1 MSSNSTRS
9 SRRRGR
15 RHANEPS
22 DDVSVAEGGAEDLQP
37 SDTSMSTRSSRSR
50 GPTRRANEERSDA
63 RSEVTSNVDL
73 RSGLRTSEIEPGSPL
88 SYSDMSSVAGGDAT
102 SSLRPGVNDEA
113 AVRAVLSQSG
123 PLVPAA
129 GTTGVPGTTDGST
142 RSGPQTVIWG
152 TDVNIAR
159 IMSQFKHFLLT
170 FVPED
175 WTGQANLTTG
185 QPLDHQRPLYL
196 QRLEDMAASGATALD
211 VDCEHLRCARP
222 ELCTQLVTFPKEVI
236 PACDAAAHALFLDRF
251 RDVQLERPIQI
262 RPFNCARSR
271 NLRSLDP
278 DDLDQLVTVCG
289 LVIRLSSLIPEM
301 MRAEFKCA
309 VCGAMTSVACERGC
323 LAEPEACVRCH
334 SAHTAQL
341 QHNRCLFVDKQMI
354 KLQESPENMPASQTP
369 HTVLLYAHE
378 DLVDKVQPGDRVI
391 ATGIYRAVP
400 LRLSNRQRTLKAVYK
415 TYVDVLHF
423 IREAD
428 DQLRDDNALMG
439 GQARDADIDARLS
452 RQFSEE
458 RVQEFHALARKP
470 DLYERLAAAIAPTIY
485 ENEDV
490 KKGILLQLFGGTR
503 KDFSAK
509 GRGEF
514 RSEVN
519 ILLCGD
525 PGTSKSQLL
534 QYVYRLTPRGQYTSG
549 KGSSAVGLTAFV
561 TKDPETRQLTLQ
573 TGALV
578 LADNGICC
586 IDEFDK
592 MTDSTRSVLHEV
604 MEQQTLSIAK
614 AGILCQLHARTSILA
629 AANPVGSK
637 WDPSKTIIDN
647 IQLPH
652 TLLSRFDLIFLIL
665 DPQDEVYDARLA
677 RHLVG
682 LYYRGT
688 TLSQVD
694 PSQASSSTT
703 DRTTAQQH
711 GLMRPSE
718 VLMDVDTEPDEDEGA
733 MNGNF
738 LKDYITYAKVKYHPK
753 LNDEAGEYLIRE
765 YVDMRKLGA
774 GRGQI
779 SAYPRQ
785 LESLVRL
792 AEAHARLRLSNEV
805 TADDCREARRLQRE
819 ALKQAAI
826 DPVTGT
832 IDINILTTGV
842 SSSMRKRREEMAAA
856 IWALLEERPRV
867 LTFVYSRV
875 LEELRSRSERMV
887 TRETFEDGLNMLKNA
902 SKIDWAGNTIR
913 KR

>member
-1 MSSNSTRS
+1 MSSLSSRS
-9 SRRRGR
+9 SRRRG
-15 RHANEPS
+15 ATNDEQLS
-22 DDVSVAEGGAEDLQP
+22 GDLL
-37 SDTSMSTRSSRSR
+37 SAGTTFERTGESSRTR
-50 GPTRRANEERSDA
+50 GRTRRNRSGHT
-63 RSEVTSNVDL
+63 EPTSNAEPT
-73 RSGLRTSEIEPGSPL
+73 SGLRTSEVEPGSPL
-88 SYSDMSSVAGGDAT
+88 SYSDMSSVATGVEDVL
-102 SSLRPGVNDEA
+102 SSVRPGVNDEL

-123 PLVPAA
+123 PLVPA
-129 GTTGVPGTTDGST
+129 TGVPGTTDGST
-142 RSGPQTVIWG
+142 ASGPQTVIWG
-152 TDVNIAR
+152 TDVNIAQV
-159 IMSQFKHFLLT
+159 MSRFKHFLLT
-170 FVPED
+170 YIPPD
-175 WTGQANLTTG
+175 LTGQPNLTTG
-185 QPLDHQRPLYL
+185 QPINPQRPLYI
-196 QRLEDMAASGATALD
+196 QRMEDLAISGSTALD
-211 VDCEHLRCARP
+211 IDCEHLRSARP
-222 ELCTQLVTFPKEVI
+222 DLYTQLVTFPKEVI
-236 PACDAAAHALFLDRF
+236 PACDAATHALFLDRF
-251 RDVQLERPIQI
+251 REVQLERSIQI

-271 NLRSLDP
+271 DLRSLDP
-278 DDLDQLVTVCG
+278 DDLDQLVTVSG
-289 LVIRLSSLIPEM
+289 LVIRLSPLIPEM

-309 VCGAMTSVACERGC
+309 ICGAMTSVPCERGRI
-323 LAEPEACVRCH
+323 AEPEACIRCH

-369 HTVLLYAHE
+369 HTVLMYAHE
-378 DLVDKVQPGDRVI
+378 ELVDKIQPGDRVI
-391 ATGIYRAVP
+391 VTGIYRAIP
-400 LRLSNRQRTLKAVYK
+400 LRMSNRQRTLKAVYK
-415 TYVDVLHF
+415 TYIDVLHF
-423 IREAD
+423 LREGD
-428 DQLRDDNALMG
+428 DRVQNDGLATDENTSIEEAHIL
-439 GQARDADIDARLS
+439 
-452 RQFSEE
+452 RQFTEE
-458 RVQEFHALARKP
+458 RIEEFHTLARKP
-470 DLYERLAAAIAPTIY
+470 DLYERLAAGIAPTIY
-485 ENEDV
+485 ENEDI

-509 GRGEF
+509 GRGDF
-514 RSEVN
+514 RSEIN

-549 KGSSAVGLTAFV
+549 KGSSAVGLTAYI
-561 TKDPETRQLTLQ
+561 TKDAETRQLTLQ

-592 MTDSTRSVLHEV
+592 MSDSTRSVLHEV

-629 AANPVGSK
+629 AANPIGSK

-665 DPQDEVYDARLA
+665 DPQDEVYDTRLA

-688 TLSQVD
+688 TPSQIDSSQDIPTNSNNNTRGTRRPRPGAVLLDMDSQTDDD
-694 PSQASSSTT
+694 PSF
-703 DRTTAQQH
+703 
-711 GLMRPSE
+711 
-718 VLMDVDTEPDEDEGA
+718 V
-733 MNGNF
+733 NGRL
-738 LKDYITYAKVKYHPK
+738 LKDYIAYAKMKYFPK
-753 LNDEAGEYLIRE
+753 LTEEAGEYLVRE
-765 YVDMRKLGA
+765 YVEMRKLGS

-792 AEAHARLRLSNEV
+792 AEAHARLRLSNHV

-826 DPVTGT
+826 DPLTGT
-832 IDINILTTGV
+832 IDINILTTGI
-842 SSSMRKRREEMAAA
+842 SSSVRKRREEMAMA
-856 IWALLEERPRV
+856 IWSLLEERPRV

-875 LEELRSRSERMV
+875 LEDLRARSERMI
-887 TRETFEDGLNMLKNA
+887 TRENFEDGLNFLKNTN
-902 SKIDWAGNTIR
+902 KIDWAGNTIR

>member
-1 MSSNSTRS
+1 
-9 SRRRGR
+9 
-15 RHANEPS
+15 
-22 DDVSVAEGGAEDLQP
+22 
-37 SDTSMSTRSSRSR
+37 MSTRSSRSSR
-50 GPTRRANEERSDA
+50 RRTRNRSGASSDVFEDSTENA
-63 RSEVTSNVDL
+63 VESTSTSVQRSEAPGDAAEPSGSIDP
-73 RSGLRTSEIEPGSPL
+73 RSGLRTSEVEPGSPL
-88 SYSDMSSVAGGDAT
+88 SYSDMSSVATGGDGL
-102 SSLRPGVNDEA
+102 SSVRPGVNDEA
-113 AVRAVLSQSG
+113 AMRAVLSQSG
-123 PLVPAA
+123 PLVATEGLV
-129 GTTGVPGTTDGST
+129 GTTETSSL
-142 RSGPQTVIWG
+142 SGPQTVIWG

-159 IMSQFKHFLLT
+159 VMSQFKHFLLT
-170 FVPED
+170 FVPSAPIEHL
-175 WTGQANLTTG
+175 TLTTG
-185 QPLDHQRPLYL
+185 RPLDPVRPLYL
-196 QRLEDMAASGATALD
+196 QLLEDLSISGQTHLD
-211 VDCEHLRCARP
+211 IDCEHLRQAHP
-222 ELCTQLVTFPKEVI
+222 QLYTQLITFPKEVI
-236 PACDAAAHALFLDRF
+236 PACDAATNALFLDRF
-251 RDVQLERPIQI
+251 RDAQLERSIQI
-262 RPFNCARSR
+262 RPFNCAQAR

-278 DDLDQLVTVCG
+278 DDLDQLVSVSG

-309 VCGAMTSVACERGC
+309 VCGAMTSVPCERGC
-323 LAEPEACVRCH
+323 LTEPEACSRCH
-334 SAHTAQL
+334 SAHTCQL

-369 HTVLLYAHE
+369 HTVSLYAHE
-378 DLVDKVQPGDRVI
+378 DLVDKVKPGDRVMV
-391 ATGIYRAVP
+391 TGIYRAVP
-400 LRLSNRQRTLKAVYK
+400 LRMSNRQRTLKAVYK

-423 IREAD
+423 VIES
-428 DQLRDDNALMG
+428 DQLHSDRSVADH
-439 GQARDADIDARLS
+439 DAYVKQGSL
-452 RQFSEE
+452 RQFREE
-458 RVQEFHALARKP
+458 RIQEFQTLARKP

-503 KDFSAK
+503 KDFSSK

-514 RSEVN
+514 RSEIN

-665 DPQDEVYDARLA
+665 DPQDEVFDARLA

-682 LYYRGT
+682 LYYRG
-688 TLSQVD
+688 
-694 PSQASSSTT
+694 SSTGTT
-703 DRTTAQQH
+703 DVTTSTTRSHRGARQAIAP
-711 GLMRPSE
+711 ME
-718 VLMDVDTEPDEDEGA
+718 VVDDESNDPA
-733 MNGNF
+733 NIDIDF
-738 LKDYITYAKVKYHPK
+738 LKDYISYAKTNYQPK
-753 LNDEAGEYLIRE
+753 MSEEAGEYLVRE
-765 YVDMRKLGA
+765 YVEMRKLGS

-832 IDINILTTGV
+832 IDVNILTTGV

-856 IWALLEERPRV
+856 IWTLLEERPRV
-867 LTFVYSRV
+867 LTFVYSRI
-875 LEELRSRSERMV
+875 LEELRSRSERMI
-887 TRETFEDGLNMLKNA
+887 TREAFEDGLNMLKNA
-902 SKIDWAGNTIR
+902 NKIDWAGNTIR

>member
-1 MSSNSTRS
+1 MPVGRPRSARRRRNHSGVSSSDVFDGDQSTADVTDSNSALAEPPS
-9 SRRRGR
+9 
-15 RHANEPS
+15 HNAPNDEPS
-22 DDVSVAEGGAEDLQP
+22 G
-37 SDTSMSTRSSRSR
+37 SMD
-50 GPTRRANEERSDA
+50 P
-63 RSEVTSNVDL
+63 
-73 RSGLRTSEIEPGSPL
+73 RSGLRTSEVEPGSPL
-88 SYSDMSSVAGGDAT
+88 SYSDMSSYTGAGGDGL
-102 SSLRPGVNDEA
+102 SSIRPGVNDEA

-123 PLVPAA
+123 PLVPADGGIA
-129 GTTGVPGTTDGST
+129 GTTDGSS

-159 IMSQFKHFLLT
+159 VMSQFKQFLLT
-170 FVPED
+170 FVPSVWSD
-175 WTGQANLTTG
+175 QIYLTTG
-185 QPLDHQRPLYL
+185 QELDHTRPLYIQL
-196 QRLEDMAASGATALD
+196 LEDLCVSGQTYLD
-211 VDCEHLRCARP
+211 IDCEHLRQAHP
-222 ELCTQLVTFPKEVI
+222 QLYTQLITFPKEVI
-236 PACDAAAHALFLDRF
+236 PACDAATNALFMDRF
-251 RDVQLERPIQI
+251 RDATLERSVQV
-262 RPFNCARSR
+262 RPFNCAQAR

-278 DDLDQLVTVCG
+278 DDLDQLVSVSG

-301 MRAEFKCA
+301 MRAEFKCS
-309 VCGAMTSVACERGC
+309 VCGAMNAVACERGC
-323 LAEPEACVRCH
+323 LTEPEACVRCH
-334 SAHTAQL
+334 SAHTVQL

-369 HTVLLYAHE
+369 HTIVLYAHE
-378 DLVDKVQPGDRVI
+378 DLVDRVKPGDRVI
-391 ATGIYRAVP
+391 VTGIYRAVP
-400 LRLSNRQRTLKAVYK
+400 LRLSNRQRTLKAIYK

-423 IREAD
+423 VVEGDQPRADKSPLDRDAYVREGSLRQFTEDEIREF
-428 DQLRDDNALMG
+428 R
-439 GQARDADIDARLS
+439 S
-452 RQFSEE
+452 
-458 RVQEFHALARKP
+458 LAAKP

-490 KKGILLQLFGGTR
+490 KKGLLLQLFSGTR
-503 KDFSAK
+503 KDFTAK

-637 WDPSKTIIDN
+637 WDPNKTIIDN

-688 TLSQVD
+688 LACETN
-694 PSQASSSTT
+694 SSSQTSGTT
-703 DRTTAQQH
+703 GRRTRQPVAVVMET
-711 GLMRPSE
+711 
-718 VLMDVDTEPDEDEGA
+718 DDEDST
-733 MNGNF
+733 NNVDVHF
-738 LKDYITYAKVKYHPK
+738 LKEYISYAKTNFHPK
-753 LNDEAGEYLIRE
+753 LSDEAGEYLVRE
-765 YVDMRKLGA
+765 YVEMRKLGS

-779 SAYPRQ
+779 TAYPRQ
-785 LESLVRL
+785 LESLIRL
-792 AEAHARLRLSNEV
+792 SEAHARLRLSNEV

-832 IDINILTTGV
+832 IDINILTTGELLSICLRYFLPLLSFV
-842 SSSMRKRREEMAAA
+842 LWPVKLSMTELQ
-856 IWALLEERPRV
+856 LLKP
-867 LTFVYSRV
+867 Y
-875 LEELRSRSERMV
+875 
-887 TRETFEDGLNMLKNA
+887 
-902 SKIDWAGNTIR
+902 
-913 KR
+913 

>member
-1 MSSNSTRS
+1 
-9 SRRRGR
+9 
-15 RHANEPS
+15 
-22 DDVSVAEGGAEDLQP
+22 
-37 SDTSMSTRSSRSR
+37 MSTRSSRSSR
-50 GPTRRANEERSDA
+50 RRTRNRSGASSDVFEDSTENAAESTSTSVQRSDA
-63 RSEVTSNVDL
+63 PGDAAEPSGSIDP
-73 RSGLRTSEIEPGSPL
+73 RSGLRTSEVEPGSPL
-88 SYSDMSSVAGGDAT
+88 SYSDMSSVATGGDGL
-102 SSLRPGVNDEA
+102 SSVRPGVNDEA
-113 AVRAVLSQSG
+113 AMRAVLSQSG
-123 PLVPAA
+123 PLVATEGLV
-129 GTTGVPGTTDGST
+129 GTTETSSL
-142 RSGPQTVIWG
+142 SGPQTVIWG

-159 IMSQFKHFLLT
+159 VMSQFKHFLLT
-170 FVPED
+170 FVPSEPIEHL
-175 WTGQANLTTG
+175 TLTTG
-185 QPLDHQRPLYL
+185 RPLDPVRPLYL
-196 QRLEDMAASGATALD
+196 QLLEDLSISGQTHLD
-211 VDCEHLRCARP
+211 IDCEHLRQAHP
-222 ELCTQLVTFPKEVI
+222 QLYTQLVTFPKEVI
-236 PACDAAAHALFLDRF
+236 PACDAATNALFLDRF
-251 RDVQLERPIQI
+251 RDAQLERSIQI
-262 RPFNCARSR
+262 RPFNCAQAR

-278 DDLDQLVTVCG
+278 DDLDQLVSVSG

-309 VCGAMTSVACERGC
+309 VCGAMTSVPCERGC
-323 LAEPEACVRCH
+323 LTEPEACSRCH
-334 SAHTAQL
+334 SAHTSQL

-369 HTVLLYAHE
+369 HTVSLYAHE
-378 DLVDKVQPGDRVI
+378 DLVDKVKPGDRVMV
-391 ATGIYRAVP
+391 TGIYRAVP
-400 LRLSNRQRTLKAVYK
+400 LRMSNRQRTLKAVYK

-423 IREAD
+423 VVES
-428 DQLRDDNALMG
+428 DQLHSDRSVADH
-439 GQARDADIDARLS
+439 DAYVKQGSLRHF
-452 RQFSEE
+452 REE
-458 RVQEFHALARKP
+458 RIQEFQTLARKP

-503 KDFSAK
+503 KDFSSK

-514 RSEVN
+514 RSEIN

-665 DPQDEVYDARLA
+665 DPQDEVFDARLA

-682 LYYRGT
+682 LYYRG
-688 TLSQVD
+688 
-694 PSQASSSTT
+694 SSTG
-703 DRTTAQQH
+703 TTNVTTSSARSHRGARQAIVP
-711 GLMRPSE
+711 ME
-718 VLMDVDTEPDEDEGA
+718 IADEDSNDPA
-733 MNGNF
+733 NIDIDF
-738 LKDYITYAKVKYHPK
+738 LKDYISYAKTNYQPK
-753 LNDEAGEYLIRE
+753 MSEEAGEYLVRE
-765 YVDMRKLGA
+765 YVEMRKLGS

-832 IDINILTTGV
+832 IDVNILTTGV

-856 IWALLEERPRV
+856 VWTLLEERPRV
-867 LTFVYSRV
+867 LTFVYSRI
-875 LEELRSRSERMV
+875 LEELRSRSERMI
-887 TRETFEDGLNMLKNA
+887 TREAFEDGLNMLKNA
-902 SKIDWAGNTIR
+902 NKIDWAGNTIR

>member
-1 MSSNSTRS
+1 MPVGRPVS
-9 SRRRGR
+9 SRRR
-15 RHANEPS
+15 RHHSGVSSSDVFDGNQSTADVTDSNSALAEAPSHNAPIDEANG
-22 DDVSVAEGGAEDLQP
+22 SVDP
-37 SDTSMSTRSSRSR
+37 
-50 GPTRRANEERSDA
+50 
-63 RSEVTSNVDL
+63 
-73 RSGLRTSEIEPGSPL
+73 RSGLRTSEVEPGSPL
-88 SYSDMSSVAGGDAT
+88 SYSDMSSYTGAGGDGL
-102 SSLRPGVNDEA
+102 SSIRPGVNDEA

-123 PLVPAA
+123 PLVPADGGIA
-129 GTTGVPGTTDGST
+129 GTTDGSS

-159 IMSQFKHFLLT
+159 VMSQFKQFLLT
-170 FVPED
+170 FVPPVCSD
-175 WTGQANLTTG
+175 QIYLTTG
-185 QPLDHQRPLYL
+185 QELDHTRPLYL
-196 QRLEDMAASGATALD
+196 QLLEDLCISGQTYLD
-211 VDCEHLRCARP
+211 IDCEHLRQAHP
-222 ELCTQLVTFPKEVI
+222 QLYTQLITFPKEVI
-236 PACDAAAHALFLDRF
+236 PACDAATNALFMDRF
-251 RDVQLERPIQI
+251 RDATLERSIQV
-262 RPFNCARSR
+262 RPYNCAQAR

-278 DDLDQLVTVCG
+278 DDLDQLVSVSG

-301 MRAEFKCA
+301 MRAEFKCS
-309 VCGAMTSVACERGC
+309 VCGAMNAVACERGC
-323 LAEPEACVRCH
+323 LTEPEACVRCH
-334 SAHTAQL
+334 SAHTVQL

-354 KLQESPENMPASQTP
+354 KLQANSMGIYVESSLTSPMFFNLQESPENMPASQTP
-369 HTVLLYAHE
+369 HTIVLYAHE
-378 DLVDKVQPGDRVI
+378 DLVDRVKPGDRVI
-391 ATGIYRAVP
+391 VTGIYRAVP
-400 LRLSNRQRTLKAVYK
+400 LRLSNRQRTLKAIYK

-423 IREAD
+423 VVEGDQPRADKSPLDRDAYVRGGSLRQFTEDEIREF
-428 DQLRDDNALMG
+428 R
-439 GQARDADIDARLS
+439 S
-452 RQFSEE
+452 
-458 RVQEFHALARKP
+458 LAAKP

-490 KKGILLQLFGGTR
+490 KKGLLLQLFSGTR
-503 KDFSAK
+503 KDFTAK

-637 WDPSKTIIDN
+637 WDPNKTIIDN

-688 TLSQVD
+688 LACETNSNSQ
-694 PSQASSSTT
+694 SSSTVGRRTRQPAAVVMET
-703 DRTTAQQH
+703 D
-711 GLMRPSE
+711 
-718 VLMDVDTEPDEDEGA
+718 DEDST
-733 MNGNF
+733 NNVDVHF
-738 LKDYITYAKVKYHPK
+738 LKEYISYAKTNFHPK
-753 LNDEAGEYLIRE
+753 LSDEAGEYLVRE
-765 YVDMRKLGA
+765 YVEMRKLGS

-779 SAYPRQ
+779 TAYPRQ
-785 LESLVRL
+785 LESLIRL
-792 AEAHARLRLSNEV
+792 SEAHARLRLSNEV

-856 IWALLEERPRV
+856 VWTLLEEKPRV
-867 LTFVYSRV
+867 LTFVYSRI
-875 LEELRSRSERMV
+875 LEELRSRSERMI
-887 TRETFEDGLNMLKNA
+887 TREAFEDGLNMLKN
-902 SKIDWAGNTIR
+902 SNKIDWAGNTIR

>member
-1 MSSNSTRS
+1 MSS
-9 SRRRGR
+9 
-15 RHANEPS
+15 
-22 DDVSVAEGGAEDLQP
+22 V
-37 SDTSMSTRSSRSR
+37 STRSSRSR
-50 GPTRRANEERSDA
+50 NVASDEQTSADLLSTGTTHERTGESSHRRARSR
-63 RSEVTSNVDL
+63 RSRTGQTDPISNAEPT
-73 RSGLRTSEIEPGSPL
+73 SGLRTSEVEPGSPL
-88 SYSDMSSVAGGDAT
+88 SYSDMSSVATVVGEDVL
-102 SSLRPGVNDEA
+102 SSVRPGVNDEL

-123 PLVPAA
+123 RLIPA
-129 GTTGVPGTTDGST
+129 TTGALGTTDAST
-142 RSGPQTVIWG
+142 ASGPQTVIWG
-152 TDVNIAR
+152 TDVNIAQV
-159 IMSQFKHFLLT
+159 MSRFKHFLLT
-170 FVPED
+170 FIPTD
-175 WTGQANLTTG
+175 LTGQPNLTTG
-185 QPLDHQRPLYL
+185 QPIDPERPLYL
-196 QRLEDMAASGATALD
+196 QRMEDLAISGSTALD
-211 VDCEHLRCARP
+211 IDCEHLRSARP
-222 ELCTQLVTFPKEVI
+222 ELYTQLVTFPKEVI
-236 PACDAAAHALFLDRF
+236 PACDAATHALFVDRF
-251 RDVQLERPIQI
+251 REVQLERAIQI

-271 NLRSLDP
+271 DLRSLDP
-278 DDLDQLVTVCG
+278 SDLDQLVTVTG
-289 LVIRLSSLIPEM
+289 LVIRLSPLIPEM

-309 VCGAMTSVACERGC
+309 ICGAMQSVPCERGRI
-323 LAEPEACVRCH
+323 AEPEACIRCH

-354 KLQESPENMPASQTP
+354 KLQESPEDMPSSQTP
-369 HTVLLYAHE
+369 HTVLMYAHE
-378 DLVDKVQPGDRVI
+378 ELVDKVQPGDRVVV
-391 ATGIYRAVP
+391 TGIYRAIP
-400 LRLSNRQRTLKAVYK
+400 LRMSNRMRTLKAVYK
-415 TYVDVLHF
+415 TYIDVLHF
-423 IREAD
+423 LREGD
-428 DQLRDDNALMG
+428 DRAHNDQWVTDEKTTVEARILRE
-439 GQARDADIDARLS
+439 
-452 RQFSEE
+452 FTEE
-458 RVQEFHALARKP
+458 RIEEFHTLARKP
-470 DLYERLAAAIAPTIY
+470 DLYERLTAAIAPTIY

-503 KDFSAK
+503 KDFTAK
-509 GRGEF
+509 GRGDF
-514 RSEVN
+514 RSEIN

-549 KGSSAVGLTAFV
+549 KGSSAVGLTAYV
-561 TKDPETRQLTLQ
+561 TKDTETRQLTLQ

-592 MTDSTRSVLHEV
+592 MSDSTRSVLHEV

-629 AANPVGSK
+629 AANPIGSK

-665 DPQDEVYDARLA
+665 DPQDEVYDTRLA
-677 RHLVG
+677 RHLVS

-688 TLSQVD
+688 TPSQVES
-694 PSQASSSTT
+694 SQDVPKTT
-703 DRTTAQQH
+703 SRGVHQKSKT
-711 GLMRPSE
+711 RPSA
-718 VLMDVDTEPDEDEGA
+718 VLLDMDSQPGGDDDGLSVSGKL
-733 MNGNF
+733 
-738 LKDYITYAKVKYHPK
+738 LKDYITYAKMKYHPK
-753 LNDEAGEYLIRE
+753 LTEEAGEYLVRE
-765 YVDMRKLGA
+765 YVEMRKLGS

-832 IDINILTTGV
+832 IDINILTTGI
-842 SSSMRKRREEMAAA
+842 SSSVRKRREEMAMA
-856 IWALLEERPRV
+856 IWSLLDERPRV

-875 LEELRSRSERMV
+875 LEELRARSERMI
-887 TRETFEDGLNMLKNA
+887 TRENFEDGLNFLKNTN
-902 SKIDWAGNTIR
+902 KIDWAGNTIR

>member
-1 MSSNSTRS
+1 MF
-9 SRRRGR
+9 
-15 RHANEPS
+15 HFQDP
-22 DDVSVAEGGAEDLQP
+22 
-37 SDTSMSTRSSRSR
+37 
-50 GPTRRANEERSDA
+50 
-63 RSEVTSNVDL
+63 
-73 RSGLRTSEIEPGSPL
+73 RSGLRTSEVEPGSPL
-88 SYSDMSSVAGGDAT
+88 SYSDMSSYTGAGGDGL
-102 SSLRPGVNDEA
+102 SSIRPGVNDEA

-123 PLVPAA
+123 PLVPADGGIA
-129 GTTGVPGTTDGST
+129 GTTDGSS

-159 IMSQFKHFLLT
+159 VMSQFKQFLLT
-170 FVPED
+170 FVPSVWSD
-175 WTGQANLTTG
+175 QIYLTTG
-185 QPLDHQRPLYL
+185 QELDHARPLYL
-196 QRLEDMAASGATALD
+196 QLLEDLCVSGQTYLD
-211 VDCEHLRCARP
+211 IDCEHLRQAHP
-222 ELCTQLVTFPKEVI
+222 QLYSQLITFPKEVI
-236 PACDAAAHALFLDRF
+236 PACDAATNALFMDRF
-251 RDVQLERPIQI
+251 RETTLERSVQV
-262 RPFNCARSR
+262 RPFNCAQAR

-278 DDLDQLVTVCG
+278 DDLDQLVSVSG

-301 MRAEFKCA
+301 MRAEFKCS
-309 VCGAMTSVACERGC
+309 VCGAMNAVACERGC
-323 LAEPEACVRCH
+323 LTEPEACVRCH
-334 SAHTAQL
+334 SAHTVQL

-354 KLQESPENMPASQTP
+354 KLQVLKELSLSHGWCQDFGWFIMRVEGDQPRADKSPLDRDAYVREGSLRQFT
-369 HTVLLYAHE
+369 E
-378 DLVDKVQPGDRVI
+378 DE
-391 ATGIYRAVP
+391 
-400 LRLSNRQRTLKAVYK
+400 
-415 TYVDVLHF
+415 
-423 IREAD
+423 IREF
-428 DQLRDDNALMG
+428 R
-439 GQARDADIDARLS
+439 S
-452 RQFSEE
+452 
-458 RVQEFHALARKP
+458 LAAKP

-490 KKGILLQLFGGTR
+490 KKGLLLQLFSGTR
-503 KDFSAK
+503 KDFTAK

-514 RSEVN
+514 RSEIN

-637 WDPSKTIIDN
+637 WDPNKTIIDN

-688 TLSQVD
+688 LACETN
-694 PSQASSSTT
+694 SSSQSSGATGRRTRQPVAIVMET
-703 DRTTAQQH
+703 D
-711 GLMRPSE
+711 
-718 VLMDVDTEPDEDEGA
+718 DEDST
-733 MNGNF
+733 NNVDVHF
-738 LKDYITYAKVKYHPK
+738 LKEYISYAKTNFHPK
-753 LNDEAGEYLIRE
+753 LSDEAGEYLVRE
-765 YVDMRKLGA
+765 YVEMRKLGS

-779 SAYPRQ
+779 TAYPRQ
-785 LESLVRL
+785 LESLIRL
-792 AEAHARLRLSNEV
+792 SEAHARLRLSNEV

-826 DPVTGT
+826 DPLTGT

-856 IWALLEERPRV
+856 VWTLLEEKPRV
-867 LTFVYSRV
+867 LTFVYSRI
-875 LEELRSRSERMV
+875 LEELRSRSERMI
-887 TRETFEDGLNMLKNA
+887 TREAFEDGLNMLKN
-902 SKIDWAGNTIR
+902 SNKIDWAGNTIR

>member
-1 MSSNSTRS
+1 MSSFSSRS
-9 SRRRGR
+9 SRRGNTANDEQVSGDLLSTGTAFERTGDSSNTRGR
-15 RHANEPS
+15 RRRNRSGHGEP
-22 DDVSVAEGGAEDLQP
+22 
-37 SDTSMSTRSSRSR
+37 
-50 GPTRRANEERSDA
+50 
-63 RSEVTSNVDL
+63 TSNAEPT
-73 RSGLRTSEIEPGSPL
+73 SGLRTSEVEPGSAL
-88 SYSDMSSVAGGDAT
+88 SYSDMSSVATGVGEDIL
-102 SSLRPGVNDEA
+102 SSVRPGVNDEL

-123 PLVPAA
+123 PLVPA
-129 GTTGVPGTTDGST
+129 TGVPGTTDGST
-142 RSGPQTVIWG
+142 ASGPQTVIWG
-152 TDVNIAR
+152 TDVNITQV
-159 IMSQFKHFLLT
+159 MSRFKHFLLT
-170 FVPED
+170 YIPPD
-175 WTGQANLTTG
+175 LTGQPNLTTG
-185 QPLDHQRPLYL
+185 QPIDPERPLYL
-196 QRLEDMAASGATALD
+196 QRMEDLAISGSTALD
-211 VDCEHLRCARP
+211 IDCEHLRSVRP
-222 ELCTQLVTFPKEVI
+222 DLYTQLVTFPKEVI

-251 RDVQLERPIQI
+251 REVQLERAIQI

-271 NLRSLDP
+271 DLRSLDP
-278 DDLDQLVTVCG
+278 DDLDQLVTVSG
-289 LVIRLSSLIPEM
+289 LVIRLSPLIPEM

-309 VCGAMTSVACERGC
+309 ICGAMTSVPCERGRI
-323 LAEPEACVRCH
+323 AEPEACIRCH

-369 HTVLLYAHE
+369 HTVLMYAHE
-378 DLVDKVQPGDRVI
+378 ELVDKIQPGDRVI
-391 ATGIYRAVP
+391 VTGIYRAIP
-400 LRLSNRQRTLKAVYK
+400 LRMSNRQRTLKAVYK
-415 TYVDVLHF
+415 TYIDVLHF
-423 IREAD
+423 LREGD
-428 DQLRDDNALMG
+428 DRVQSDGMSATAADDNANVEAQIL
-439 GQARDADIDARLS
+439 
-452 RQFSEE
+452 RQFTEE
-458 RVQEFHALARKP
+458 RIQEFHTLARKP
-470 DLYERLAAAIAPTIY
+470 DLYERLASAIAPTIY
-485 ENEDV
+485 ENEDI

-503 KDFSAK
+503 KDFTSK
-509 GRGEF
+509 GRGDF
-514 RSEVN
+514 RSEIN

-549 KGSSAVGLTAFV
+549 KGSSAVGLTAYI
-561 TKDPETRQLTLQ
+561 TKDAETRQLTLQ

-592 MTDSTRSVLHEV
+592 MSDSTRSVLHEV

-629 AANPVGSK
+629 AANPIGSK

-665 DPQDEVYDARLA
+665 DPQDEVYDTRLA

-688 TLSQVD
+688 T
-694 PSQASSSTT
+694 PSQIESSQ
-703 DRTTAQQH
+703 DVPMDNNNNRV
-711 GLMRPSE
+711 LRRPRPGA
-718 VLMDVDTEPDEDEGA
+718 VLLDMDSQTDEDA
-733 MNGNF
+733 SFVNGKL
-738 LKDYITYAKVKYHPK
+738 LKDYITYAKLKYYPK
-753 LNDEAGEYLIRE
+753 LTEEAGEYLVRE
-765 YVDMRKLGA
+765 YVEMRKLGS

-792 AEAHARLRLSNEV
+792 AEAHARLRLSNQV

-826 DPVTGT
+826 DPLTGT

-842 SSSMRKRREEMAAA
+842 SSSVRKRREEMAMA
-856 IWALLEERPRV
+856 IWSLLEERPRI

-875 LEELRSRSERMV
+875 LEDLRSRSERMI
-887 TRETFEDGLNMLKNA
+887 TRENFEDGLNFLKNTN
-902 SKIDWAGNTIR
+902 KIDWAGNTIR